1 MDGVS
6 RRDIAKL
13 GQELDDAAGPDFI
26 TKLSQLRIDSEE
38 LVRSP
43 RANTEFLSRPSPVN
57 SEAV

>member
-38 LVRSP
+38 LGKI
-43 RANTEFLSRPSPVN
+43 A
-57 SEAV
+57 